1 MEEAARTARVTHLDV
16 HRLFKYP
23 CDEPPVVSS
32 DQFVVNDLGAI
43 TVIFPSIAA
52 QGSGKTELVCGNVPE
67 PVGNVG
73 AVPLDVSSA
82 VIDNSY
88 FGMVRHGLCGSQ
100 KLKKAQD
107 GEHWDGRFYE
117 TWSRHDAQL
126 LHLFNRDDCQ
136 VISTTRSDQ

>member
-1 MEEAARTARVTHLDV
+1 VA
-16 HRLFKYP
+16 
-23 CDEPPVVSS
+23 
-32 DQFVVNDLGAI
+32 
-43 TVIFPSIAA
+43 
-52 QGSGKTELVCGNVPE
+52 
-67 PVGNVG
+67 NVG